1 LSFILH
7 TLTAKREDV
16 AMKIAHFS
24 LLSSLLLLL
33 LASVLCGSLY
43 IGWQQRLSQEQQGAH
58 FELLRQA
65 VSQHAQRQI
74 GEYLLT
80 GDASRLT
87 QARKSLE
94 QAAAL
99 LGQLPAALT
108 LSTQQQLQQ
117 LNQKMGGEYLS
128 AGKLAGNS
136 QQLLQHAESE
146 LMSNL
151 GLLTRYALNA
161 KHPQSNAY
169 LSLTA
174 SMAPGVAKIAQ
185 LRENLMSQ
193 HDSRLLS
200 SLQFELTSLQKQ
212 MTQLQALPL
221 LGLKAN
227 SDDDFPSLGEEAV
240 AADQGEEPKAELASL
255 LTRYPKE
262 LDNTRRMLEQ
272 QQQMKQQLTTDFRQL
287 ENGILE
293 IGKALQQAQTR
304 QLEQLGLT
312 LIILVGILV
321 LFALL
326 SFLFQQRLVVS
337 RLHVL
342 RNAFRHLVSTG
353 RPEPLPVQHTHS
365 ELGEIANCFNQL
377 MALLSQQQDD
387 KSHQLG
393 RISQTL
399 EGMVSQ
405 VEQIRQHAEQA
416 DGAIEAG
423 QDMMEELNLL
433 ASEVHQVANDIAE
446 HARHNES
453 SMLHSQDLV
462 QQLQAATRRTGEAV
476 EASQGS
482 LQLLDESMKNATA
495 IIDVISHIAEQTN
508 LLALNAAIEA
518 ARAGAHGRGFA
529 VVADEVRHL
538 SASTQKSLSQ
548 ILTIFTRLKGAT
560 GELSDTIHAIADASG
575 QQQQHADGLWDTAQG
590 VRETARSTAV
600 VADQGAGNAQSQVE
614 KLQAF
619 AHLMQSMRQQ
629 SLGMSSQSVQVAQHI
644 QAQAK
649 LITQTLQGA

>member
-1 LSFILH
+1 
-7 TLTAKREDV
+7 
-16 AMKIAHFS
+16 MKIAHFS

-33 LASVLCGSLY
+33 LASILCWSLY
-43 IGWQQRLSQEQQGAH
+43 TGWSQRLSQEQQGIS
-58 FELLRQA
+58 FEQLRRT
-65 VSQHAQRQI
+65 VSQDAQRQI

-87 QARKSLE
+87 QARQSLSRAE
-94 QAAAL
+94 TL
-99 LGQLPAALT
+99 LAQLPANLHR
-108 LSTQQQLQQ
+108 STKQQLQQ
-117 LNQKMGGEYLS
+117 LNAKMGGEYLA

-136 QQLLQHAESE
+136 QQLLQNAESE

-151 GLLTRYALNA
+151 GSLTRYALA
-161 KHPQSNAY
+161 AQHPQSHAY

-174 SMAPGVAKIAQ
+174 SMAPGIAKLAQ
-185 LRENLMSQ
+185 LRENLMAQ
-193 HDSRLLS
+193 HDSRLLK
-200 SLQFELTSLQKQ
+200 SLQFELDSLQQ
-212 MTQLQALPL
+212 QLTQLQALPL
-221 LGLKAN
+221 LGVHAE
-227 SDDDFPSLGEEAV
+227 SEDDFPSLGEETAV

-255 LTRYPKE
+255 LNRYPKE
-262 LDNTRRMLEQ
+262 LENTRRMLEQ
-272 QQQMKQQLTTDFRQL
+272 QQQMKLQLTADFRQL
-287 ENGILE
+287 ENDILQ
-293 IGKALQQAQTR
+293 IGKDLQQSQTQ
-304 QLEQLGLT
+304 QLQQLGLT
-312 LIILVGILV
+312 LIVLVGILV

-342 RNAFRHLVSTG
+342 RNAFRHLVTTG
-353 RPEPLPVQHTHS
+353 RPEPLPVQHRYS
-365 ELGEIANCFNQL
+365 ELGEIACSFNQL
-377 MALLSQQQDD
+377 MNLLSQQQQD
-387 KSHQLG
+387 KGLQLG

-405 VEQIRQHAEQA
+405 VEQIRQHAEQS
-416 DGAIEAG
+416 DGAIAVG
-423 QDMMEELNLL
+423 QEMMDELNLL

-446 HARHNES
+446 HARHNET

-462 QQLQAATRRTGEAV
+462 QQLQAATRRTGDAI

-495 IIDVISHIAEQTN
+495 IVDVISHIAEQTN

-518 ARAGAHGRGFA
+518 ARAGEHGRGFA

-538 SASTQKSLSQ
+538 SGSTQKSLSQ
-548 ILTIFTRLKGAT
+548 ILAIFTRLKGASS
-560 GELSDTIHAIADASG
+560 ELSDTIHAIADASEL
-575 QQQQHADGLWDTAQG
+575 QQQHADGLWETAQG

-619 AHLMQSMRQQ
+619 ADLMHSMRQQ
-629 SLGMSSQSVQVAQHI
+629 SSSMSSQSVQVARHI
-644 QAQAK
+644 QAQAE
-649 LITQTLQGA
+649 LITQTLQGQSTTEPVPA